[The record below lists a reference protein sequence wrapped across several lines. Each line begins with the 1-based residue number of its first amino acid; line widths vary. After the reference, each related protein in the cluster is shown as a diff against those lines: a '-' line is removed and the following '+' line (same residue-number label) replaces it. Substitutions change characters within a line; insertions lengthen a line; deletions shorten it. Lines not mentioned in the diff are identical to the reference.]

1 MEFKTCEEYVL
12 SELDRVKNVNWE
24 LEEDLKKAND
34 TIEKL
39 TSNNSVKLIDEGG
52 TIYYCDGVSVIYYND
67 ILRNYDLTPQF
78 LEDCL
83 KSNILLE
90 EFMTYSLNSFRVGEI
105 IFLNYDFILSYHGLE
120 AAVRINEANNKWL
133 SVKCIDNSKY
143 FKKLEDCKEAI
154 KNLVISN
161 INVYF
166 DMNLNESFKPKP

>member
-83 KSNILLE
+83 KSNILLDGADMRGE
-90 EFMTYSLNSFRVGEI
+90 EWANTETGQCATSCFQT
-105 IFLNYDFILSYHGLE
+105 FIRG
-120 AAVRINEANNKWL
+120 
-133 SVKCIDNSKY
+133 
-143 FKKLEDCKEAI
+143 
-154 KNLVISN
+154 
-161 INVYF
+161 
-166 DMNLNESFKPKP
+166 